1 MQMQPGV
8 SGRRQA
14 LPPTVYIKTDEHNLT
29 HKKQVIIEDVFSVFG
44 TDAYTV
50 NQIKKLP
57 LYHYP
62 DEVRQRS
69 SKKKV
74 VVFSILKVIELIHT
88 VNPDLC
94 VVNLGETDFII
105 EFIPKEQQSK
115 VLEIAKLL
123 AICVITFLGSAFT
136 IMAFNNDVSVN
147 GVFER
152 FYGQITGTEKPAV
165 TELEICYS
173 IGLSVGIIVF
183 FNHFGKKKITMD
195 PTPIQV
201 ELRKYE
207 ADMADTLI
215 QNASRKGHNQDVNSD
230 GA

>member
-1 MQMQPGV
+1 MQPGV
-8 SGRRQA
+8 SSGRQA
-14 LPPTVYIKTDEHNLT
+14 LPPAVYIKTDEHNLT
-29 HKKQVIIEDVFSVFG
+29 HKKQVTIEDVFSVFG

-62 DEVRQRS
+62 DEVQQKS

-88 VNPDLC
+88 VNPDLR
-94 VVNLGETDFII
+94 VVNLGETDFIV
-105 EFIPKEQQSK
+105 EFIPREQQSK
-115 VLEIAKLL
+115 LLEIVKLL

-152 FYGQITGTEKPAV
+152 FYGQITGMEKPAV

-173 IGLSVGIIVF
+173 IGLSAGIIVF

-215 QNASRKGHNQDVNSD
+215 QNASRKGHNQDAGS
-230 GA
+230 GRA